1 MFYVTSDNVLTKVER
16 NALIKKPDIIF
27 QDNSQSYYFSLP
39 RNEIM
44 SLHNEQQSL
53 VLRTPDFKARRCMQ
67 GVKT

>member
-27 QDNSQSYYFSLP
+27 QDNSQSYYFPLP

-44 SLHNEQQSL
+44 SLHNE
-53 VLRTPDFKARRCMQ
+53 
-67 GVKT
+67 